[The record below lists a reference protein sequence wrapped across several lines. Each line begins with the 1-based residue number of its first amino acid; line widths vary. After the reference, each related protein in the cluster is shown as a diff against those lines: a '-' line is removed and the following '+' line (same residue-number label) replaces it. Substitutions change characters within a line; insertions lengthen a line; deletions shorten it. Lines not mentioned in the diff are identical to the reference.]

1 MEKTSSLIAYHGT
14 NFEFEKFDHKLL
26 GVSCEN
32 QTTQMGFFFT
42 DVVVGAWRWASNG
55 YEAGRVPNTP
65 SVVVADLGGLKLKV
79 ITPKKFHYYLRTA
92 RGETIFRHLC
102 KWKTSG
108 FDGIRVK
115 LEDEEWFCVFEA
127 GKINIVGRER
137 TPPAKPPTVSMTDLP
152 PPKMLNIPPMPKAV
166 QAQG

>member
-32 QTTQMGFFFT
+32 PTTQMGFFFT
-42 DVVVGAWRWASNG
+42 DVVVGAWRWASTG
-55 YEAGRVPNTP
+55 SECGRAPDSP
-65 SVVVADLGGLKLKV
+65 SIVVADLGGLKLKV
-79 ITPKKFHYYLRTA
+79 ITPKKFWHYLRKA
-92 RGETIFRHLC
+92 RGETIWRHLC
-102 KWKTSG
+102 KWKSSG
-108 FDGIRVK
+108 YDGLRIK

-127 GKINIVGRER
+127 SKINIVGRER
-137 TPPAKPPTVSMTDLP
+137 TPLTKPQTVPMKDLP
-152 PPKMLNIPPMPKAV
+152 PPRMLFIPPMPKAV